1 MSVPVWLI
9 TGASGGLGEI
19 LARRAL
25 SEGHLVIGTCR
36 DMRKSSSVIGPL
48 QERGM
53 AVIELDVADTQDYI
67 TTKIKQAISIYGH
80 IDILVNNAGYAAL
93 GPLERFAEADVLKQ
107 VKTNTLG
114 PLYIAQAALPSM
126 RARRSG
132 MIVNVSSFVG
142 IRGDAANGVYAI
154 SKFGLEAWSESL
166 SKEVDEFGIS
176 VLVPEFGA
184 FRTNFLDH
192 NVFSQPSKDV
202 VPGYEGSFAESTF
215 DGIKQASQKQPG
227 DPVKGVEHLFK
238 IIVDGGKLN
247 GQKLFRVPIGAD
259 AVKVVEDK
267 VARVTADLELARRL
281 EEYDSTLL

>member
-93 GPLERFAEADVLKQ
+93 GPLERFA
-107 VKTNTLG
+107 
-114 PLYIAQAALPSM
+114 Y
-126 RARRSG
+126 
-132 MIVNVSSFVG
+132 VS
-142 IRGDAANGVYAI
+142 
-154 SKFGLEAWSESL
+154 
-166 SKEVDEFGIS
+166 
-176 VLVPEFGA
+176 
-184 FRTNFLDH
+184 
-192 NVFSQPSKDV
+192 
-202 VPGYEGSFAESTF
+202 
-215 DGIKQASQKQPG
+215 
-227 DPVKGVEHLFK
+227 
-238 IIVDGGKLN
+238 
-247 GQKLFRVPIGAD
+247 
-259 AVKVVEDK
+259 
-267 VARVTADLELARRL
+267 
-281 EEYDSTLL
+281 